1 MLHRLGNFKPI
12 NMSPIERFMNL
23 LDRMSTRRW
32 LLLVLAIAFL
42 YFYSGGGPNQG
53 SRFNLDRAVLE
64 QGRLTIDDY
73 HKNSEDKAFFRGH
86 YYCDKAPGAS
96 LTALPAI
103 VVARIGL
110 RFIGVALTTDQGVSA
125 QIHAAT
131 VFAATLPA
139 LFLCLLVYR
148 WVLQRGHSRTA
159 AVYAAL
165 ALGLASPM
173 WAYATLFWGNALAG
187 CCLVFATTTVFDLI
201 RNPFVQR
208 ARRLASLA
216 GFATGWMVITEFPAA
231 PMAAFLFL
239 MFCAQM
245 RPWKVHADKLAAFAV
260 GALLPALV
268 LGTYNYLAFDSPWHL
283 GYASVQGF
291 EGMKK
296 GVFGVS
302 LPSLEAVAGVIW
314 GPRGLLYT
322 APLLM
327 LGLIGHVISLMRKR
341 NRLETWVSLLFSIYP
356 VLLNVSYV
364 YWDGGWSYGPR
375 HSSDALPFMAIGLAP
390 LFDALQKYLRPIALC
405 ALGAAILLTMAA
417 VATHPMT
424 PYAPANALRDM
435 YLPSF
440 MGGRYLRHT
449 GWPDAGGPARN
460 FGVALGLKTAHSLIP
475 LWIALAFGMVG
486 LSHSLLRSRSSWC
499 SDNATK
505 AKAH

>member
-1 MLHRLGNFKPI
+1 
-12 NMSPIERFMNL
+12 MSPIERFINL
-23 LDRMSTRRW
+23 LNRMSTRRW

-53 SRFNLDRAVLE
+53 SRFNLDRAILE
-64 QGRLTIDDY
+64 QGQLTIDDY

-103 VVARIGL
+103 VIARIGL

-125 QIHAAT
+125 QIQAAT

-139 LFLCLLVYR
+139 LFLCVLVYR
-148 WVLQRGHSRTA
+148 WVLLRGHSRTS

-173 WAYATLFWGNALAG
+173 WAYATLFWGNALAA
-187 CCLVFATTTVFDLI
+187 CCLLFATTTVFDLI
-201 RNPFVQR
+201 RNPFLPR
-208 ARRLASLA
+208 AKRKAVLA
-216 GFATGWMVITEFPAA
+216 GFAAGWMVITEFPAA
-231 PMAAFLFL
+231 PMAAFLLLLLCF
-239 MFCAQM
+239 QM
-245 RPWKVHADKLAAFAV
+245 RPWGIHASKLAAFAG

-268 LGTYNYLAFDSPWHL
+268 LATYNYFAFDSPLHL

-291 EGMKK
+291 EGMKQ
-296 GVFGVS
+296 GLFGVS
-302 LPSLEAVAGVIW
+302 VPTFEAVAGVIW
-314 GPRGLLYT
+314 GPRGLLKT
-322 APLLM
+322 APLLV
-327 LGLIGHVISLMRKR
+327 LGPIGHAICLLRNR

-375 HSSDALPFMAIGLAP
+375 HSSDALPFLAIGLAP
-390 LFDALQKYLRPIALC
+390 LFDALHKYLRPLALC
-405 ALGAAILLTMAA
+405 GLAAAILLTMVA

-424 PYAPANALRDM
+424 PYAPANALSEL
-435 YLPSF
+435 YWPSF
-440 MGGRYLRHT
+440 MSGRYLRHT

-460 FGVALGLKTAHSLIP
+460 FGVALGLKTSHSLIP
-475 LWIALAFGMVG
+475 LWVALALGMMG
-486 LSHSLLRSRSSWC
+486 LAYSLSRSGASWGRKD
-499 SDNATK
+499 S
-505 AKAH
+505 AKLKRV